1 MFKNKIKV
9 AHMQIFILLFH
20 NAIFRMR
27 GINFENVLDG

>member
-27 GINFENVLDG
+27 DINVENARDG